1 MAPSAGLILAAGTV
15 GLLQAA
21 GNESAVC
28 GACSDPLIP
37 DSVVA
42 LPFGPTL
49 VLERA
54 PGLAVAGIRISA
66 PVELGSSSAA
76 RALLH
81 QALGRTRFQAA
92 AIGAAMQGG
101 IEDGRIAYQIVGD
114 RRDMDELA
122 WIARRLASPPSD
134 APDGGAL
141 RREEARL
148 DRLAETPQ
156 GRLALELTRGRLA
169 LELMRSRSQRGDG
182 RTLPAV
188 GADELRK
195 LWRRT
200 HARNRLRVFVLGD
213 VSVPRILA
221 DLSRVGAPPLDTAE
235 TGAGAGGD
243 TAETSAGPGGD
254 GPTATSTRSASPPG
268 TPLYAWSAATFTLG
282 PARDP
287 AALAATEALRAA
299 LGELDRPDAVLWM
312 RQNKEDAGGWIGLA
326 ARASQRSEA
335 DAAVATALEL
345 ATEAGLAPWWRQG
358 VDEARRQIAM
368 AAAAPEEWLAL
379 ADRYFSPESRD
390 ATAWPRGALNQL
402 DALSKSDLALALDR
416 LRRTLRRPRIDE

>member
-1 MAPSAGLILAAGTV
+1 M
-15 GLLQAA
+15 
-21 GNESAVC
+21 
-28 GACSDPLIP
+28 
-37 DSVVA
+37 
-42 LPFGPTL
+42 
-49 VLERA
+49 
-54 PGLAVAGIRISA
+54 AGIRISA
-66 PVELGSSSAA
+66 PLEPGSSNVA
-76 RALLH
+76 RALIY
-81 QALGRTRFQAA
+81 QALSRTRFQAA

-101 IEDGRIAYQIVGD
+101 IEDGRIAYQVVGD

-141 RREEARL
+141 RREKARL

-156 GRLALELTRGRLA
+156 GRLA

-254 GPTATSTRSASPPG
+254 GPTATSTRLASPPG

-282 PARDP
+282 PAQDP

-345 ATEAGLAPWWRQG
+345 ATEAGLAPWWQQG

-368 AAAAPEEWLAL
+368 AAAAPEEWLAV